1 MEVMFAERCEY
12 TESHCV
18 PRSVFAESYGS
29 STCIFFGE
37 PPYCFPSSGSLY
49 GSLYGSPAG
58 LNLMSLVKLTN

>member
-29 STCIFFGE
+29 STCNFFLGATIL
-37 PPYCFPSSGSLY
+37 F
-49 GSLYGSPAG
+49 SPVVGACVAACMALLLG
-58 LNLMSLVKLTN
+58 